1 MKKLLFLLFI
11 ISELFISCV
20 EQEKYPSALD
30 GLRIEDQTF
39 SSAALKTVINVN
51 TTLTDVMVTVIDTK
65 TTYPNTEPFEV
76 FQKAMS
82 NVAPQIEVRPRRV
95 GGATYQ
101 VPVEVKP
108 ERGVQLSIRWIVAFA
123 RGKKGMPM
131 WQRLMHELMDAYNNT
146 GSSIKRREDT
156 HRMAEANRAFAH
168 YRW

>member
-65 TTYPNTEPFEV
+65 TTYPANWLDVDINGKTITLTLMENITINDHTACVTLRDKGRDDVQMRFLDEKQPELS
-76 FQKAMS
+76 KARLALIQAVCFVIAS
-82 NVAPQIEVRPRRV
+82 GLGIF
-95 GGATYQ
+95 G
-101 VPVEVKP
+101 VKP
-108 ERGVQLSIRWIVAFA
+108 VME
-123 RGKKGMPM
+123 M
-131 WQRLMHELMDAYNNT
+131 
-146 GSSIKRREDT
+146 
-156 HRMAEANRAFAH
+156 
-168 YRW
+168 